1 MVTAPAFYADKCDY
15 FNVNGMPNMKK
26 KVNKDRYGPSG
37 LNIKQVQK
45 NSIEM
50 LLKKDWLSK
59 INLILTQKAEF
70 MKTNLIEN
78 FSCYAYRI

>member
-50 LLKKDWLSK
+50 LLKKD
-59 INLILTQKAEF
+59 
-70 MKTNLIEN
+70 
-78 FSCYAYRI
+78 